1 MAWRS
6 CQNLRTCFFF
16 WWEVLCLLLP
26 HCPWPCLDLQRAA
39 LLLLYMEENGK
50 KQSIYYS
57 CITSKNVPSLPVP
70 VGKDGAMITI
80 TQTGHTLDTTW
91 TVKAQTQNLDPRRSQ
106 TNLTSF
112 KRKIQCDDEDPQVYI
127 FSTHNVAILLSS
139 VSLKQGIPL
148 LTSHC

>member
-26 HCPWPCLDLQRAA
+26 HCPWPCLGLQRAA
-39 LLLLYMEENGK
+39 LLLLYMEEDGK
-50 KQSIYYS
+50 KEPIYYS

-70 VGKDGAMITI
+70 IGKDGATI
-80 TQTGHTLDTTW
+80 NNHADRPHSGHHMTA
-91 TVKAQTQNLDPRRSQ
+91 KAQTQNLDPYR
-106 TNLTSF
+106 NHFSF

-127 FSTHNVAILLSS
+127 FSTHNVVILWVLCSWS
-139 VSLKQGIPL
+139 REF
-148 LTSHC
+148 HY